1 LIIANRPSTVGSG
14 NRESA
19 LVSPPSGREISGP
32 VPGPSIPDLLRARAA
47 RGSLAPHDD
56 GARIALAVEG
66 GGMRGVVSAGMVAGL
81 EALGLTAAFD
91 AVFGSSAGALN
102 GAYFLAGQ
110 AAFGAT
116 IYSED
121 INNRAFIDLQRP
133 LRGRPIVD
141 LDYLIH
147 DVAGRRKKLRTE
159 RVLASHTPLHVL
171 ATDVDTAQA
180 VALNGFVDGP
190 ALLDA
195 LRAGA
200 QMPVIAGDPI
210 AYAGRR
216 YLDASLTEPIPVASA
231 EAAGF
236 THILALLTRP
246 DETDRRLS
254 WFDRLYVLPRLRA
267 VSSELAE
274 RYQHRFGRYR
284 ATLDA
289 LSAGRGPAGR
299 AVTVTVRPTGPP
311 ISKLE
316 RRAAVLTAGAESGRQ
331 AVLALFHARS

>member
-1 LIIANRPSTVGSG
+1 MSPCRGASSLTASSN
-14 NRESA
+14 
-19 LVSPPSGREISGP
+19 PPSHSGSEISTPAGTP
-32 VPGPSIPDLLRARAA
+32 IVDLLRARAA
-47 RGSLAPHDD
+47 RGSIPPHDD

-66 GGMRGVVSAGMVAGL
+66 GAMRGVVSAGMVAGL
-81 EALGLTAAFD
+81 ELLGLTGAFD
-91 AVFGSSAGALN
+91 AVFGSSAGGLN

-121 INNRAFIDLQRP
+121 INNRAFIDLRRP
-133 LRGRPIVD
+133 LIGRPIVD
-141 LDYLIH
+141 LDYLID
-147 DVAGRRKKLRTE
+147 DVAGRRKKLNTE
-159 RVLASHTPLHVL
+159 RVLASPTPLHVL

-180 VALNGFVDGP
+180 VALKGFVDGR

-200 QMPVIAGDPI
+200 QMPVIAGDPF

-236 THILALLTRP
+236 THILTLLTRP
-246 DETDRRLS
+246 DEPARQLS

-267 VSSELAE
+267 MSPALAE
-274 RYQHRFGRYR
+274 SYRHRFGRYR
-284 ATLDA
+284 AILDN
-289 LSAGRGPAGR
+289 LRTGRGPAGR
-299 AVTVTVRPTGPP
+299 AITVTVRPTGPP

-316 RRAAVLTAGAESGRQ
+316 RRADVLTAGAEGGRQ
-331 AVLALFHARS
+331 AVLALFHARP

>member
-1 LIIANRPSTVGSG
+1 MIANPPSTVG
-14 NRESA
+14 NREWIS
-19 LVSPPSGREISGP
+19 VSRESVREIASAAAGA
-32 VPGPSIPDLLRARAA
+32 SIVDLLRARAA
-47 RGSLAPHDD
+47 RGSTAPHED

-66 GGMRGVVSAGMVAGL
+66 GAMRGVVSAGMVAGL
-81 EALGLTAAFD
+81 EALGLTDAFD

-121 INNRAFIDLQRP
+121 INNRAFIDLRRA

-147 DVAGRRKKLRTE
+147 DVAGRRKRLRTE

-171 ATDVDTAQA
+171 ATDVETAQP
-180 VALNGFVDGP
+180 VVLNGFADGG

-210 AYAGRR
+210 TYAGRR
-216 YLDASLTEPIPVASA
+216 YLDASLSEPIPVASA

-236 THILALLTRP
+236 THIVTLLTRP
-246 DETDRRLS
+246 DEPGRRLS

-267 VSSELAE
+267 ISLELAD

-284 ATLDA
+284 ATLDG
-289 LSAGRGPAGR
+289 LRAGRGPAGR

>member
-1 LIIANRPSTVGSG
+1 MIANRPSTVGT
-14 NRESA
+14 RESIS
-19 LVSPPSGREISGP
+19 VSRESGREISSQATGA
-32 VPGPSIPDLLRARAA
+32 SIVDRLRDRAA
-47 RGSLAPHDD
+47 RGSLAPHND

-66 GGMRGVVSAGMVAGL
+66 GAMRGVVSAGMVAGL
-81 EALGLTAAFD
+81 EALGLTGAFD

-121 INNRAFIDLQRP
+121 INNRAFIDLRRP

-141 LDYLIH
+141 LDYLI
-147 DVAGRRKKLRTE
+147 DEVAGRRKKLDAE
-159 RVLASHTPLHVL
+159 RVLASRTPLHVL
-171 ATDVDTAQA
+171 ATDVETAQA
-180 VALNGFVDGP
+180 VALTGFVDDR

-200 QMPVIAGDPI
+200 QMPVIAGNPVS
-210 AYAGRR
+210 YAGRR

-246 DETDRRLS
+246 DETARQLS

-267 VSSELAE
+267 MSPQLAE
-274 RYQHRFGRYR
+274 RYQERFGRSR
-284 ATLDA
+284 STLDQ
-289 LSAGRGPAGR
+289 LRAGRGPAGR
-299 AVTVTVRPTGPP
+299 AVTVTVRPTGRP

-316 RRAAVLTAGAESGRQ
+316 RRAGVLTTGAESGRQ
-331 AVLALFHARS
+331 AVLTLFHARS

>member
-1 LIIANRPSTVGSG
+1 MIANRPSTVG
-14 NRESA
+14 NRESTS
-19 LVSPPSGREISGP
+19 LSRESGRETSSEA
-32 VPGPSIPDLLRARAA
+32 PGPSLVDLLRDRAA
-47 RGSLAPHDD
+47 RGTLGPHDD

-66 GGMRGVVSAGMVAGL
+66 GAMRGVVSAGMVAGL
-81 EALGLTAAFD
+81 ESLGLTKAFD
-91 AVFGSSAGALN
+91 AVFGASAGALN

-121 INNRAFIDLQRP
+121 INNRRFIDLRRP
-133 LRGRPIVD
+133 LRGRPIVN
-141 LDYLIH
+141 LDYLID
-147 DVAGRRKKLRTE
+147 DVAGRRKKLDVE

-171 ATDVDTAQA
+171 ATDVETAQA
-180 VALNGFVDGP
+180 VALNGFVDGR

-200 QMPVIAGDPI
+200 QMPIIAGDPI

-236 THILALLTRP
+236 THILTLLTRP
-246 DETDRRLS
+246 DELKRRLS
-254 WFDRLYVLPRLRA
+254 WLDRLYVLPRLRA
-267 VSSELAE
+267 MSPELAG

-284 ATLDA
+284 ATLDS
-289 LSAGRGPAGR
+289 LRAGRGPAGR
-299 AVTVTVRPTGPP
+299 AITVTVRPTGPP

-316 RRAAVLTAGAESGRQ
+316 RRADVLTAGAESGRQ
-331 AVLALFHARS
+331 AILALFHARS

>member
-1 LIIANRPSTVGSG
+1 MIAHRPSTVG
-14 NRESA
+14 NHETPI
-19 LVSPPSGREISGP
+19 VSRPSGRETSTPAAGP
-32 VPGPSIPDLLRARAA
+32 IIVDLLRARAA
-47 RGSLAPHDD
+47 RGSTAPHDD

-66 GGMRGVVSAGMVAGL
+66 GAMRGVVSAGMVAGL
-81 EALGLTAAFD
+81 EALGLTDAFD

-121 INNRAFIDLQRP
+121 INNRAFIDLRRP

-147 DVAGRRKKLRTE
+147 EVAGRRKRLRTE
-159 RVLASHTPLHVL
+159 RVLSSHTPLHVL
-171 ATDVDTAQA
+171 ATDVETAQP
-180 VALNGFVDGP
+180 VALTGFADGR

-195 LRAGA
+195 LQAGA

-236 THILALLTRP
+236 THILTLLTRP
-246 DETDRRLS
+246 DERDRRLS

-267 VSSELAE
+267 MSSGLAE
-274 RYQHRFGRYR
+274 RYQHRFSRYR

-289 LSAGRGPAGR
+289 LRAGRGPAGR
-299 AVTVTVRPTGPP
+299 AVTVTVRPTGPS

-316 RRAAVLTAGAESGRQ
+316 RRADVLTAGAESGRQ
-331 AVLALFHARS
+331 AALALFHTRS

>member
-1 LIIANRPSTVGSG
+1 MIANRPSTVG
-14 NRESA
+14 NRESTI
-19 LVSPPSGREISGP
+19 VSRQSGHESSPPAAGA
-32 VPGPSIPDLLRARAA
+32 SIADLLRARAA
-47 RGSLAPHDD
+47 RGRTAPHDD
-56 GARIALAVEG
+56 GARVALAVEG
-66 GGMRGVVSAGMVAGL
+66 GAMRGVVSAGMVAGL
-81 EALGLTAAFD
+81 EALGLTEAFD

-121 INNRAFIDLQRP
+121 INNRAFIDLRRP

-141 LDYLIH
+141 LDYLID
-147 DVAGRRKKLRTE
+147 DVAGRRKKLHTE
-159 RVLASHTPLHVL
+159 RVLASPTPLHVL
-171 ATDVDTAQA
+171 ATDVDTARA
-180 VALNGFVDGP
+180 VALQGFADGR

-200 QMPVIAGDPI
+200 QMPVIAGGPI

-236 THILALLTRP
+236 THILTLLTRP
-246 DETDRRLS
+246 DGPERRLS

-267 VSSELAE
+267 MSPGLAG
-274 RYQHRFGRYR
+274 RYQERFGRYR
-284 ATLDA
+284 STLDN
-289 LSAGRGPAGR
+289 LRAGRGPAGR
-299 AVTVTVRPTGPP
+299 AITVTVRPTGPP

-316 RRAAVLTAGAESGRQ
+316 RRAAVLTAGAERGRQ
-331 AVLALFHARS
+331 AVLAFFHARS

>member
-1 LIIANRPSTVGSG
+1 MIANRPSTLGA
-14 NRESA
+14 RESTI
-19 LVSPPSGREISGP
+19 VSRQSGHEISPTAAGA
-32 VPGPSIPDLLRARAA
+32 SIADLLRARAT
-47 RGSLAPHDD
+47 RGGTAPHDD
-56 GARIALAVEG
+56 GARVALAVEG
-66 GGMRGVVSAGMVAGL
+66 GAMRGVVSAGMVAGL
-81 EALGLTAAFD
+81 EALGLTGAFD

-121 INNRAFIDLQRP
+121 INNRAFIDLRRP

-141 LDYLIH
+141 LDYLID
-147 DVAGRRKKLRTE
+147 DVAGRRKKLHTE
-159 RVLASHTPLHVL
+159 RVLASRTPLHVL
-171 ATDVDTAQA
+171 ATDVDSARV
-180 VALNGFVDGP
+180 VALHGFVDGR

-216 YLDASLTEPIPVASA
+216 YLDAALTEPIPVASA

-236 THILALLTRP
+236 THILTLLTRP
-246 DETDRRLS
+246 DEPARRLS

-267 VSSELAE
+267 MSPALAE
-274 RYQHRFGRYR
+274 SYRHRFGRYR
-284 ATLDA
+284 AILDN
-289 LSAGRGPAGR
+289 LRTGRGPAGR
-299 AVTVTVRPTGPP
+299 AITVTVRPTGPP

-331 AVLALFHARS
+331 AVLAFFHTRP

>member
-1 LIIANRPSTVGSG
+1 MIANRPSTVGT
-14 NRESA
+14 RESIS
-19 LVSPPSGREISGP
+19 VSRESGREISSQATGA
-32 VPGPSIPDLLRARAA
+32 SIVDRLRDRAA
-47 RGSLAPHDD
+47 RGSLAPHND

-66 GGMRGVVSAGMVAGL
+66 GAMRGVVSAGMVAGL
-81 EALGLTAAFD
+81 EALGLTGAFD

-121 INNRAFIDLQRP
+121 INNRAFIDLRRP

-141 LDYLIH
+141 LDYLI
-147 DVAGRRKKLRTE
+147 DEVAGRRKKLDAE
-159 RVLASHTPLHVL
+159 RVLASRTSLHVL

-180 VALNGFVDGP
+180 VALTGFVDDR

-200 QMPVIAGDPI
+200 QMPVIAGNPVS
-210 AYAGRR
+210 YAGRR

-246 DETDRRLS
+246 DETERQLS

-267 VSSELAE
+267 MSPQLAG
-274 RYQHRFGRYR
+274 RYQERFGRYR